1 MQPEPEADAIMPQP
15 EATESRG
22 PFSPAAACGHRL
34 KRFGA
39 AESGA
44 VSADYVVLSA
54 LVILFAVS
62 VVATM
67 QDAVIGVG
75 PKIGDSL
82 ESAEIDLTWPE

>member
-1 MQPEPEADAIMPQP
+1 MIPQP
-15 EATESRG
+15 EATEFRG
-22 PFSPAAACGHRL
+22 PFSAAAACGYRL
-34 KRFGA
+34 KRYGA
-39 AESGA
+39 SESGA

-62 VVATM
+62 TVAAM

-82 ESAEIDLTWPE
+82 ESAEIELIWPE